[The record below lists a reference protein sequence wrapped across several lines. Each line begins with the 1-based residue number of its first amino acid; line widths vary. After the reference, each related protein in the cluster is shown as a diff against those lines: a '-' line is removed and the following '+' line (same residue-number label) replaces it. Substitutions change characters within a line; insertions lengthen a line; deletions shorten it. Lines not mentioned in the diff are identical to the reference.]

1 MWHKFTAPKFWPGE
15 MLLQLLS
22 IWRMISDKQNHCSL
36 DLMQEDR
43 KKKTAKKSHQVQTQQ
58 RVRTRSA
65 VSEAQNLTW
74 PSSPRLHK
82 GLSSHPDWLWVEQP
96 QLSLINQESVSQPA
110 TADLNLSC
118 TVRCCRVDAH
128 SSHFMMSTSEVVFV
142 RLHLIGRRENVF
154 TFLILAKRKC
164 ASISWCSKNRNN
176 TRFSFFHRVL

>member
-1 MWHKFTAPKFWPGE
+1 MTYDLWQTEP
-15 MLLQLLS
+15 LQS
-22 IWRMISDKQNHCSL
+22 GPDAGRQKEEDCKEISSGPNPAAGQDEVCSEWST
-36 DLMQEDR
+36 D
-43 KKKTAKKSHQVQTQQ
+43 
-58 RVRTRSA
+58 
-65 VSEAQNLTW
+65 LTW

-82 GLSSHPDWLWVEQP
+82 GLSSHSDWLWVEQP